1 MFNFVVIIVKL
12 MSQHLIQLVKSLTG
26 TEKRYVHL
34 NLKTFSFDK
43 GTSKLL
49 SDFLNLEK
57 KTSLKRKT
65 TIIKAEGNAT
75 RVYYKIL
82 DILFSLYKEQLYEN
96 ENDNRLI
103 KRSQVLFHKGFYKEG
118 VKQLNKVIYRG
129 YTYSYLLRIEAIE
142 LKIKAA
148 IKFVDVEYINENFEK
163 DKKLLGEF
171 SNLYFNLVEFESI
184 WAIIKVESTT
194 NYFFGKSNAFSEK
207 YKAILEN
214 EDRALSPSAKVYFN
228 QINAFLAMKK
238 GKADQAYTHMQ
249 RIRVLYNWYP
259 EIKENNYN
267 EYLRSNRNLC
277 IVLMHQKKFEEAL
290 EVIEGIA
297 SSPELILKSRIPAVK
312 NDVFALTVLLRMDI
326 IISSSTIEENV
337 DRISEFEAGL
347 EENEE
352 FIALDEKAT
361 CYFYL
366 SLMNLST
373 RNYRGALKFVNTAIE
388 LSGVVR
394 KDVHHLSLMTELAIH
409 YYLGNTDLLFS
420 RLASY
425 KRIIEKGE
433 VVFSFERK
441 LPKLLNDLLNHPNQ
455 TKYFSILFKEID
467 ASLGEENKLVYKP
480 FIALFLLRST

>member
-1 MFNFVVIIVKL
+1 
-12 MSQHLIQLVKSLTG
+12 
-26 TEKRYVHL
+26 
-34 NLKTFSFDK
+34 
-43 GTSKLL
+43 L
-49 SDFLNLEK
+49 SDFINLEK
-57 KTSLKRKT
+57 KTSLKRRGPT
-65 TIIKAEGNAT
+65 IKAEGNST

-82 DILFSLYKEQLYEN
+82 DILFALYKEHLYDN

-148 IKFVDVEYINENFEK
+148 IKFVDVEYINENFEN

-194 NYFFGKSNAFSEK
+194 NYFFGKSNTFSEK
-207 YKAILEN
+207 YKSILEN
-214 EDRALSPSAKVYFN
+214 EDKALSPNAKVYFN
-228 QINAFLAMKK
+228 QINAFLAMKN
-238 GKADQAYTHMQ
+238 GKPDQAYNNMQ

-277 IVLMHQKKFEEAL
+277 IVLMYQKRFHEAL

-297 SSPELILKSRIPAVK
+297 NSPELAMKIRLPAMK
-312 NDVFALTVLLRMDI
+312 NDIFALIVLLRMDI
-326 IISSSTIEENV
+326 IISSSAINENA
-337 DRISEFEAGL
+337 DRIKDFEVGL
-347 EENEE
+347 EESEK

-361 CYFYL
+361 CCFYL
-366 SLMNLST
+366 SLMHLSAG
-373 RNYRGALKFVNTAIE
+373 NYKQALKFVNPAIE

-394 KDVHHLSLMTELAIH
+394 KDVHHLSLMAELAIH
-409 YYLGNTDLLFS
+409 YVLGNTDLLFS
-420 RLASY
+420 RLVSY

-433 VVFSFERK
+433 VVFSFEKK
-441 LPKLLNDLLNHPNQ
+441 LPKLLNDVFERPNQ
-455 TKYFSILFKEID
+455 VKYFNALCKEID
-467 ASLGEENKLVYKP
+467 ASLEEENKLVYKP
-480 FIALFLLRST
+480 FMALFLLKST

>member
-1 MFNFVVIIVKL
+1 M
-12 MSQHLIQLVKSLTG
+12 H
-26 TEKRYVHL
+26 
-34 NLKTFSFDK
+34 
-43 GTSKLL
+43 
-49 SDFLNLEK
+49 
-57 KTSLKRKT
+57 
-65 TIIKAEGNAT
+65 
-75 RVYYKIL
+75 
-82 DILFSLYKEQLYEN
+82 
-96 ENDNRLI
+96 
-103 KRSQVLFHKGFYKEG
+103 
-118 VKQLNKVIYRG
+118 
-129 YTYSYLLRIEAIE
+129 
-142 LKIKAA
+142 
-148 IKFVDVEYINENFEK
+148 
-163 DKKLLGEF
+163 
-171 SNLYFNLVEFESI
+171 FNLVEFESI

-337 DRISEFEAGL
+337 DRIKSEFEAGL

-467 ASLGEENKLVYKP
+467 ASLGKRINL
-480 FIALFLLRST
+480 FISRL